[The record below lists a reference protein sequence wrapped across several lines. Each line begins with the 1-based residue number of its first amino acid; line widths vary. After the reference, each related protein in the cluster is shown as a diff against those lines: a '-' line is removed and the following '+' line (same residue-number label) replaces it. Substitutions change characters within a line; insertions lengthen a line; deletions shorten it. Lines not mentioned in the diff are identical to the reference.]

1 MQKAFVVIFLFVC
14 FSDKYYDPLMERNS
28 LKTLS
33 PFDNEKPHF
42 HAGVLL
48 PNISDILIIHII

>member
-1 MQKAFVVIFLFVC
+1 MQKAFVVIFLFV
-14 FSDKYYDPLMERNS
+14 FQTNTMIPQVERNS

-42 HAGVLL
+42 HAGVHL

>member
-1 MQKAFVVIFLFVC
+1 MQKAFVVIFLFV
-14 FSDKYYDPLMERNS
+14 FQTNTMIPQVERNS